1 MVLHRQVG
9 TLTRVLH
16 RRVAFAIS
24 WFAAGALAFHP
35 LFGLSPGGSA
45 NAAPVQGLTICTMQ
59 GISQMPL
66 LLPTGDET
74 PSPAPDWA
82 CPDCVPTPPAGA
94 LLAYG
99 DAQVLTPASPAIFVS
114 AKALK
119 PVATSTDPAHRPFRQ
134 ASTRNANA
142 APRRG

>member
-35 LFGLSPGGSA
+35 LFGLSPAGSA
-45 NAAPVQGLTICTMQ
+45 NAAPVQWLTICTMQ

-66 LLPTGDET
+66 LLSTGDET
-74 PSPAPDWA
+74 PSPAPDWT

-114 AKALK
+114 AKVLK
-119 PVATSTDPAHRPFRQ
+119 PVATSTDPAHRPR
-134 ASTRNANA
+134 
-142 APRRG
+142 APPLHPGLNS